1 MKPRFCTS
9 PLGVSDAIEAAWR
22 TYSMIYDKPDEQVR
36 LALETYI
43 STGWSQME
51 SETRTNSP

>member
-9 PLGVSDAIEAAWR
+9 PLGVSDDIEAAWG
-22 TYSMIYDKPDEQVR
+22 TYSMIYDKPDEQAR

-43 STGWSQME
+43 NRLVANGE
-51 SETRTNSP
+51 RETRTNSP